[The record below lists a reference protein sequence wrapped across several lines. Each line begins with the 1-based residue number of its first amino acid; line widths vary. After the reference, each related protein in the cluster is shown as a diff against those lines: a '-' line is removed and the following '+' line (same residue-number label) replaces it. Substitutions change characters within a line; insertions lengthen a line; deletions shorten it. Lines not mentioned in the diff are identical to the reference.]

1 MNKKVSILIIT
12 IILTMIVFSISTY
25 LQKKLVNYIPTMKCL
40 VATDTIEA
48 YEKLTTDDVTY
59 VDMPIEIIANVQVV
73 QDITE
78 IEDLYLK
85 DKIYKGQIILLN
97 QFDSKDHLMIY
108 NADAG
113 KEKISIK
120 IKSSENGVSFTLR
133 ENSIVNVYAT
143 LRNEYVSETLW
154 GNEIKTIG
162 NDNDGYS
169 IFKILDSSKVLGTF
183 DSNGEN
189 IEDTS
194 EKNIDTILLAV
205 TPEEA
210 QKINLIREI
219 AIFNVT
225 ELGEN
230 AITTANDNSI

>member
-1 MNKKVSILIIT
+1 
-12 IILTMIVFSISTY
+12 
-25 LQKKLVNYIPTMKCL
+25 MK
-40 VATDTIEA
+40 
-48 YEKLTTDDVTY
+48 
-59 VDMPIEIIANVQVV
+59 
-73 QDITE
+73 
-78 IEDLYLK
+78 
-85 DKIYKGQIILLN
+85 
-97 QFDSKDHLMIY
+97 
-108 NADAG
+108 
-113 KEKISIK
+113 KISIK

-133 ENSIVNVYAT
+133 ENSIINVYAT